1 MSQFYE
7 IMTVLSP
14 QENEDGV
21 QAIVGGLRQQIDQ
34 SGGEVLAVDV
44 WGKRKLAYPI
54 NKFEEGTY
62 VLIHCEGPANLAADF
77 RQHTRIRESILREM
91 VVKLDAA
98 HEAVVR
104 AELEEKGPED
114 DETAAAQLAAAEQ
127 RAADK
132 LAQVT
137 APVTDAAAAAGV
149 EVVAASELD
158 APVQE
163 EEAAEEAV
171 EAVEA
176 APADEAPAADDDASA
191 DDAPA
196 AEAAADEA
204 GDDAADSDDSSS
216 DDSSDEEE

>member
-21 QAIVGGLRQQIDQ
+21 QAIVGGLRQQIGQ

-54 NKFEEGTY
+54 KKFEEGTY
-62 VLIHCEGPANLAADF
+62 VLIHCEGPTNLAADF

-114 DETAAAQLAAAEQ
+114 DDTAAAQLAAAEQ
-127 RAADK
+127 RAAEK

-149 EVVAASELD
+149 EVVAASELE

-163 EEAAEEAV
+163 EAAAEEPAA
-171 EAVEA
+171 EEPAEEPVEA
-176 APADEAPAADDDASA
+176 APADEAPAADDEAPAEEAVA
-191 DDAPA
+191 DDAG
-196 AEAAADEA
+196 DEA
-204 GDDAADSDDSSS
+204 GDDAADSDDSS
-216 DDSSDEEE
+216 DEEE

>member
-176 APADEAPAADDDASA
+176 APADEAPAADDDAPA